1 MQAELTYP
9 LFLVL
14 LGAGILIAALV
25 PPIVVHY
32 RLPRLLTLPIGCVLG
47 GVGIGFFLDL
57 PLIDVIDGGPV
68 ITHVTELVVLLSL
81 TGCGLKIDR
90 APGWRRWGTTWR
102 LLAITMPL
110 CIAAMTLLG
119 WGIMGL
125 PLAAALLLGAAM
137 APTDP
142 VLAASVQ
149 VGPPG
154 EGDGDEARFALTSEA
169 GLNDALAFPFVHLAL
184 AAAAAFAAESALPG
198 DTGRF
203 SLAVLQDWLVHD
215 VLWRT
220 AAGLVAGLAVG
231 GATAWLVFR
240 LAFGDS
246 VADAFLGLG
255 LMLASYGLAEMAEGY
270 GFVAVFVAAVTFR
283 QIEARHR
290 IHSDLHHF
298 VEQIEV
304 MGLIMV
310 MFVLGMAVGQG
321 LLRPLGWTGGLV
333 AALFLLVVRPAAGW
347 VALAGAGL
355 TPRSRAAVS
364 VLGIRGVG
372 SVYYM
377 AYGLGH
383 APFSV
388 EMGRELW
395 AVMTLIVLISIVFHG
410 FAAPHIMAQLNDA
423 GPGEGPVERVP

>member
-1 MQAELTYP
+1 MQADLTYP

-25 PPIVVHY
+25 PPIVAHY

-47 GVGIGFFLDL
+47 GIGIGFFLDL
-57 PLIDVIDGGPV
+57 PLVDVIDGGTV

-90 APGWRRWGTTWR
+90 APGWRSWGTTWR

-110 CIAAMTLLG
+110 CIAGVTLLG

-154 EGDGDEARFALTSEA
+154 QGDGDEARFALTSEA

-203 SLAVLQDWLVHD
+203 SLAVVQDWLVHD

-220 AAGLVAGLAVG
+220 AAGLAAGLAVG

-240 LAFGDS
+240 LAPGDS

-270 GFVAVFVAAVTFR
+270 GFLAVFVAAVTFR
-283 QIEARHR
+283 QIEVRHR
-290 IHSDLHHF
+290 LHSDLHHF

-355 TPRSRAAVS
+355 TRRSRAAVS

-423 GPGEGPVERVP
+423 GQGNPVERVP